1 MDVIFERVD
10 ARRYAIGILRNGRYD
25 VGADVLPR
33 PGPGQGRTPH
43 DLVHFVVE
51 EQAELTLGVF
61 GQVAAGGDVGGFFR
75 PPPWERSHAGDQR
88 RSRRLGRAG
97 RDQVALS
104 ERLAGTVTPDGELDR
119 QAAAAVAPELVDA
132 IESRLADVL
141 TQWRHTQPGRR
152 LVLTWPER
160 LTIRH
165 GKLPEP
171 ARA

>member
-33 PGPGQGRTPH
+33 PGPGQGRAPH

-75 PPPWERSHAGDQR
+75 PPPWERSHAVAPA
-88 RSRRLGRAG
+88 SRRPPTESVFATLSQPLGEA
-97 RDQVALS
+97 
-104 ERLAGTVTPDGELDR
+104 
-119 QAAAAVAPELVDA
+119 
-132 IESRLADVL
+132 
-141 TQWRHTQPGRR
+141 
-152 LVLTWPER
+152 
-160 LTIRH
+160 
-165 GKLPEP
+165 
-171 ARA
+171 